1 MVHSPGFVIGTIV
14 TFCLLKKEN
23 YKRVRRDSF
32 EVTKASFKLKIC
44 FVDTIVRPLSLKY
57 DPKWSEQ
64 NLISPM
70 HIAFLWCF
78 LQVYKP
84 PARKDPLDCLQF
96 FYLSLVLNLIIFFPL
111 QDLVK
116 SHLMNAVRSEVE
128 ELKEKIIKLE
138 ETINQQQI
146 ELTTSSSNFNREVGK
161 LQAEN
166 QFLRNHVGSDVINQL
181 SNLEFYDPV
190 NQATQQQQQ
199 NQVQNIQDSQSI
211 QVSFLFLLSLKCMFP
226 DLWNTW

>member
-1 MVHSPGFVIGTIV
+1 MRGECGQTSTLNPFGVNYVPNIGVHQSPHAPDHVTYSQYHNGSIFSVPKSWPTDRKEDLVVTVYGLVKTLLGASGTSHGAID
-14 TFCLLKKEN
+14 N
-23 YKRVRRDSF
+23 R
-32 EVTKASFKLKIC
+32 I
-44 FVDTIVRPLSLKY
+44 
-57 DPKWSEQ
+57 EQ
-64 NLISPM
+64 AM
-70 HIAFLWCF
+70 
-78 LQVYKP
+78 
-84 PARKDPLDCLQF
+84 
-96 FYLSLVLNLIIFFPL
+96 
-111 QDLVK
+111 DLVK

-138 ETINQQQI
+138 ETIKQQQV
-146 ELTTSSSNFNREVGK
+146 ELTTSSSNFTRELGK

-211 QVSFLFLLSLKCMFP
+211 QGSTTKQTAPSTQSQQP
-226 DLWNTW
+226 HQ

>member
-1 MVHSPGFVIGTIV
+1 MFSTDFI
-14 TFCLLKKEN
+14 FRQQEN
-23 YKRVRRDSF
+23 
-32 EVTKASFKLKIC
+32 L
-44 FVDTIVRPLSLKY
+44 VDNQKCQAGCRPLCNKIL
-57 DPKWSEQ
+57 
-64 NLISPM
+64 L
-70 HIAFLWCF
+70 
-78 LQVYKP
+78 
-84 PARKDPLDCLQF
+84 
-96 FYLSLVLNLIIFFPL
+96 PL

-138 ETINQQQI
+138 ETINQQQV
-146 ELTTSSSNFNREVGK
+146 ELTTSSSNFTRELGK

-190 NQATQQQQQ
+190 NQATQLQQQ

-211 QVSFLFLLSLKCMFP
+211 QVSAFSLFVVNQNVSRFIRY
-226 DLWNTW
+226 

>member
-1 MVHSPGFVIGTIV
+1 
-14 TFCLLKKEN
+14 
-23 YKRVRRDSF
+23 
-32 EVTKASFKLKIC
+32 
-44 FVDTIVRPLSLKY
+44 
-57 DPKWSEQ
+57 
-64 NLISPM
+64 
-70 HIAFLWCF
+70 
-78 LQVYKP
+78 
-84 PARKDPLDCLQF
+84 
-96 FYLSLVLNLIIFFPL
+96 
-111 QDLVK
+111 
-116 SHLMNAVRSEVE
+116 MNAVRSEVE

-211 QVSFLFLLSLKCMFP
+211 QVSAFSLFVVNQNVSRFIRY
-226 DLWNTW
+226 